1 MNKSKNIIL
10 LAIIFFILLGM
21 TRIFYLETIEH
32 DPFGPLGTLMYG
44 VVKWLQ

>member
-32 DPFGPLGTLMYG
+32 DPFGTLGTLMYG